1 MSEASKTPAK
11 TGQGDPILPV
21 PVGEDGIVQP
31 ERGGEAEAP
40 RPSGDT
46 DKDAHD
52 LAHGNDLK
60 TP

>member
-11 TGQGDPILPV
+11 TGQRDPILPA

-31 ERGGEAEAP
+31 ERGGDAGAP
-40 RPSGDT
+40 GPAGDK